1 MAKYSYETILFLLF
15 VLCLTILNLY
25 ILYAL
30 YALLNTFAYGLTGT
44 LIH

>member
-1 MAKYSYETILFLLF
+1 MAKYPYETILFLLF
-15 VLCLTILNLY
+15 VLCLSILNLY

-30 YALLNTFAYGLTGT
+30 YALLNTFAYDLTGT

>member
-1 MAKYSYETILFLLF
+1 MPKYPYETILFLLF
-15 VLCLTILNLY
+15 VLCLSILNLY